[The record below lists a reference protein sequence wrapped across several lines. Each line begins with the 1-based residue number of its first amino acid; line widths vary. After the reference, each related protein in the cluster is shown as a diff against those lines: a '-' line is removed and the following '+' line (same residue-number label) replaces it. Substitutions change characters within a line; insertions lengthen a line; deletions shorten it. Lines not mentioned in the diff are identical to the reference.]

1 MLKKNT
7 INGVYNQ
14 VISEGD
20 FSNLI
25 VGNNTVLLTEISSKD
40 TCYYRFVVYIDGTMD
55 NSNDMMNGSL
65 KSFLKLSSYEKN
77 MYLSDVQAGSYVA
90 YTGNNGC
97 SGEACNGQNANYV
110 SDTDMGY
117 CNSSYKF
124 TVNGWRVGYISDGT
138 AYLVSAG
145 APTCLCTNSDGTVD
159 TSGSYCSSYEETNGA
174 PLHIAN
180 LNSEALKYCN
190 SNYAYGGVCNSSSAW
205 SMQNDDYNQI
215 TGSTLSSCDGN
226 SSTACGLNN
235 TLIDNGG
242 VYWYA
247 TPWNS
252 ASSYRMFT
260 WDPNSRYVAAN
271 TSFTSRGVR
280 PVLRLNSLV
289 YIIGGSGTYE
299 EPYLISNSNVKFD
312 ANGGYEWTDSTCT
325 SSVNLNGTTCS
336 KRVPYGTS
344 YGNLPVPVRTGYT
357 FTGWYTDP
365 ISGTEIT
372 EPTIVNVSGYHTI
385 YAHWTTDSIASVILS
400 SGPDKNKYL
409 LSESVDYT
417 GIKLKVTYSSFGYKI
432 IDGTS
437 YVTGYTTNTDNSSNI
452 RYVITIKYSAFT
464 VTVTT
469 YKDGWYGAENGH
481 WYCYENTEQLKDR
494 EFELPNSNT
503 STTYSTFY
511 FNSNGTVFTGWKN
524 VGQHPTNYT
533 GVTSYSYYL
542 ESPYN
547 VIGVTEYVSES
558 NWTTLKNA
566 GYVRG
571 SQIKN
576 SWAYIYNGTRYWWYY
591 FDGNIALADQTK
603 TINGSSYTFDSNG
616 HCISGN
622 GCG

>member
-117 CNSSYKF
+117 CYSSDFKF
-124 TVNGWRVGYISDGT
+124 NVNGWRVGYISDGT

-252 ASSYRMFT
+252 ASSYR
-260 WDPNSRYVAAN
+260 
-271 TSFTSRGVR
+271 
-280 PVLRLNSLV
+280 
-289 YIIGGSGTYE
+289 
-299 EPYLISNSNVKFD
+299 
-312 ANGGYEWTDSTCT
+312 
-325 SSVNLNGTTCS
+325 
-336 KRVPYGTS
+336 
-344 YGNLPVPVRTGYT
+344 
-357 FTGWYTDP
+357 
-365 ISGTEIT
+365 
-372 EPTIVNVSGYHTI
+372 
-385 YAHWTTDSIASVILS
+385 
-400 SGPDKNKYL
+400 
-409 LSESVDYT
+409 
-417 GIKLKVTYSSFGYKI
+417 
-432 IDGTS
+432 
-437 YVTGYTTNTDNSSNI
+437 
-452 RYVITIKYSAFT
+452 
-464 VTVTT
+464 
-469 YKDGWYGAENGH
+469 
-481 WYCYENTEQLKDR
+481 
-494 EFELPNSNT
+494 
-503 STTYSTFY
+503 
-511 FNSNGTVFTGWKN
+511 VFT
-524 VGQHPTNYT
+524 
-533 GVTSYSYYL
+533 
-542 ESPYN
+542 
-547 VIGVTEYVSES
+547 
-558 NWTTLKNA
+558 
-566 GYVRG
+566 
-571 SQIKN
+571 
-576 SWAYIYNGTRYWWYY
+576 
-591 FDGNIALADQTK
+591 
-603 TINGSSYTFDSNG
+603 
-616 HCISGN
+616 
-622 GCG
+622 